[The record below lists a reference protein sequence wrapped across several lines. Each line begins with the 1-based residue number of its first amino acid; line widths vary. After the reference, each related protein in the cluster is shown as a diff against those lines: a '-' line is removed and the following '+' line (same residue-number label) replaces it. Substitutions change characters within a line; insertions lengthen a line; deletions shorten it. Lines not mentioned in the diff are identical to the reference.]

1 MSVAVEDQ
9 PHRRLFEEAIEGT
22 TALSLNDA
30 QLLRAAPKFVGH
42 KYRRYL

>member
-1 MSVAVEDQ
+1 MSVTVEDQ
-9 PHRRLFEEAIEGT
+9 PHRRLLEQAIEGT

-30 QLLRAAPKFVGH
+30 QLLRADPTFVGH